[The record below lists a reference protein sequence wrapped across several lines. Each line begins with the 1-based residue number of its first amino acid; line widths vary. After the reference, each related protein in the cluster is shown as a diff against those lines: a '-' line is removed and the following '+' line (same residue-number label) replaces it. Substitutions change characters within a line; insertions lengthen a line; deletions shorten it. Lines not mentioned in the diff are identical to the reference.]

1 MHRRAFHTLLTFSL
15 LALVS
20 ATGCDRNETSEPQ
33 NKEVDSKPLV
43 ISSTTMLADMV
54 DQIAGDHVRSISI
67 VSPGADPHLYRPT
80 PRDARRIAESDLVV
94 KNGLSLEGW
103 MDDLIAN
110 AGGDRPIVTASN
122 GVSSLEDPTEE
133 ATVDPHFWFDPTR
146 WQTGI
151 DNVSSAI
158 QEIVSQPVRE
168 DIERRTAAYK
178 EEIADLAAWVER
190 MVNAIPE
197 PQRVL
202 VTSHDAFNYFG
213 DRYAMEVIAIQGIST
228 EEEAS
233 QRDVAN
239 VIETVKDTGVRAV
252 FVESSVNPRM
262 IEQVARETGA
272 AKAGPLF
279 SDSTGAPGTD
289 AATYV
294 GMVEENVR
302 MIVEALGG
310 KFEPRVARVDGAAA
324 TASTP

>member
-1 MHRRAFHTLLTFSL
+1 MHRRVFHALLTFAVLTLMS
-15 LALVS
+15 
-20 ATGCDRNETSEPQ
+20 TIGCDRKKAEEP
-33 NKEVDSKPLV
+33 EADSKPLV
-43 ISSTTMLADMV
+43 IASTTMLADMV
-54 DQIAGDHVRSISI
+54 HQIAGDHVRSISI

-110 AGGDRPIVTASN
+110 AGGDRPVVTASD
-122 GVSSLEDPTEE
+122 GVASLQDPTEE

-151 DNVSSAI
+151 DNVSAAL
-158 QEIVSQPVRE
+158 QQVVAEPVRE
-168 DIERRTAAYK
+168 DVIRRTNAYK
-178 EEIADLAAWVER
+178 EEIDSLDRWVER

-197 PQRVL
+197 GQQVL

-213 DRYAMEVIAIQGIST
+213 DRYAMDVIAIQGIST

-239 VIETVKDTGVRAV
+239 VIETVKESGVRAV

-272 AKAGPLF
+272 TKAGPLY

-310 KFEPRVARVDGAAA
+310 TFEPRIARVDEAAA
-324 TASTP
+324 AKPSP